1 MLLRSVS
8 PAARLLAGF
17 CLLLTQPFLRL
28 PSCRYL
34 SFLFPLALAGSSI
47 AIVLI
52 NQLIHATTRIRL
64 PDNVEASL
72 GDAPLSPVALEDEV
86 LLASGRQVFGAEP
99 EEGKSTVELARDYG
113 ILVLLFVLLGVELYR
128 GVNSSADVWGPWGG
142 VSLAAYLV
150 VLSALSTFN
159 SLSFQINH
167 LEAHRTS
174 LLCLYGLVA
183 LVNLRSSIL
192 RRNDASPSSLPSD
205 ALACAAVLALFLL
218 DVSTPYRAV
227 LDGSLTG
234 HRARGAAF
242 HLARGAN
249 SPEVGDSSSTQRP
262 LPGLEEP
269 RSLFSRATFF
279 YMSKFFPLLS
289 SPRPRPLGLTRRL
302 F

>member
-8 PAARLLAGF
+8 PAARLLAGL

-34 SFLFPLALAGSSI
+34 SFLLPLALVGSSI
-47 AIVLI
+47 AIALI
-52 NQLIHATTRIRL
+52 NRLVHVTTRIRL
-64 PDNVEASL
+64 PDNVDASL

-113 ILVLLFVLLGVELYR
+113 ILVLLLVLLGVELYR

-142 VSLAAYLV
+142 VALAAYLV

-159 SLSFQINH
+159 SLGFEINH

-192 RRNDASPSSLPSD
+192 RRNETSPSSLPSD

-234 HRARGAAF
+234 HRARGTAF

-279 YMSKFFPLLS
+279 YMSTLLPLPS
-289 SPRPRPLGLTRRL
+289 SPRPRPVGLTRRL